1 MIKLRRGQSPRRFY
15 PYQSFTDLKFLLD
28 SKFLHR
34 IPKNNVKILN
44 FIASHCYTFSV

>member
-15 PYQSFTDLKFLLD
+15 PYQSLKDLKSLLD

-34 IPKNNVKILN
+34 IPKNNLKILN
-44 FIASHCYTFSV
+44 FIAPHFYTFSV